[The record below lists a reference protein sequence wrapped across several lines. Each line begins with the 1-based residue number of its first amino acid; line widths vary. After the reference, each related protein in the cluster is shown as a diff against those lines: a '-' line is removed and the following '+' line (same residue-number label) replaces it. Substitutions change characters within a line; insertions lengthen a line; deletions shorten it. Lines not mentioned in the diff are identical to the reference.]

1 MEHFHPDNIIPA
13 VQQFVGSDFKKWC
26 EKISLKEFWGIH
38 DPVLGDIE
46 SPQMAAIRAGY
57 LKFESLA
64 WQLREYVEGEVEVRS
79 EESREMLNNQLFSLK
94 FQLDSISSETSINML
109 LRKIN
114 QNALKYYDGEQED
127 LIVEYSGEVVTRK
140 VFSKKVPY
148 AYDENYYVYQIYFRA
163 ATREVRL
170 FLDGYYRDFNTHN
183 INQDDKMELVKQTK
197 EEISHIIK
205 YTIQEELSKNTSA
218 NKKKKNVLHINS
230 YMLYGKPE
238 KVSERSKWAV
248 VLHDKLFTHQFIA
261 LLTERRDESS
271 RRFAE
276 IFTSNIKVNRKIP
289 WCKSNA
295 ALKKLI
301 EYIGP
306 YLNDD
311 TNSHKYALSGLCFM
325 KYGKP
330 EYKYESENVRNP
342 KSKISKNNE
351 DILDDIFTSLPTLEK
366 NPNIPP
372 QLKK

>member
-13 VQQFVGSDFKKWC
+13 VQQFMGSDFNKWC

-38 DPVLGDIE
+38 DPILGDID
-46 SPQMAAIRAGY
+46 SPQMAAIKAGY
-57 LKFESLA
+57 LKFQSLA

-140 VFSKKVPY
+140 IFSKKVPY
-148 AYDENYYVYQIYFRA
+148 VYEENYYVYQIYFRA

-170 FLDGYYRDFNTHN
+170 YLDGYYRDFNTHS
-183 INQDDKMELVKQTK
+183 INEEDKIELVKQTK
-197 EEISHIIK
+197 EEISPII
-205 YTIQEELSKNTSA
+205 IDVIREELLKNTRA
-218 NKKKKNVLHINS
+218 TPKKKKVPHIYS

-238 KVSERSKWAV
+238 KVSERSKWSV
-248 VLHDKLFTHQFIA
+248 VLHDKLFEHEFIA
-261 LLTERRDESS
+261 LLTERRDDSS

-276 IFTSNIKVNRKIP
+276 IFTSNMKVNRKIP
-289 WCKSNA
+289 WRKSNA

-301 EYIGP
+301 EYFSL
-306 YLNDD
+306 YLNDE
-311 TNSHKYALSGLCFM
+311 TYSYRFALSGLCFM
-325 KYGKP
+325 KNGNP
-330 EYKYESENVRNP
+330 EYKYKSENVRNP
-342 KSKISKNNE
+342 KSKISKNDE

-366 NPNIPP
+366 NPTPPP